1 MICKE
6 RCIRSGNEDATKRVY
21 FISAVGTHK
30 NGSPRKEPFMFDIQT
45 KYFEL
50 VNIPAQPIDVT
61 DLLAYYDLHNPEF
74 STFFDT
80 NEKIKDLRMKKTSR
94 STTGSG
100 TSDLNIYELIE
111 FFLQHKVENYEN
123 SHFVVDE
130 IPIFYKSKKGNWL
143 KLLL

>member
-1 MICKE
+1 M
-6 RCIRSGNEDATKRVY
+6 VY

-61 DLLAYYDLHNPEF
+61 DLLAYYDLYNPEF
-74 STFFDT
+74 STFFDA
-80 NEKIKDLRMKKTSR
+80 NERIKDLRMKKKSR
-94 STTGSG
+94 SATGSG